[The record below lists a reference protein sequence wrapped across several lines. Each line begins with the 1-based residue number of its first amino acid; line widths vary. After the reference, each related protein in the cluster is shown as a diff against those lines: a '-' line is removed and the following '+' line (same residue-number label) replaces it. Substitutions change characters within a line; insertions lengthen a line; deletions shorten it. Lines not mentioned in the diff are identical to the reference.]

1 MTEQDIGERFAN
13 AALQFETSSLKL
25 IEVLERAYPQSGQAI
40 STINISA
47 GGITNG
53 LALVSSA
60 TAIVL
65 FMILAVWTTV
75 QMSNMQSELRAWI
88 VVMQKQQSITVEKQ
102 KG

>member
-1 MTEQDIGERFAN
+1 MTEHDIGERFAN

-25 IEVLERAYPQSGQAI
+25 IEVLERAYPQSGQAT

-53 LALVSSA
+53 IALVSSA
-60 TAIVL
+60 IAIVL
-65 FMILAVWTTV
+65 FMVLAVWTTV
-75 QMSNMQSELRAWI
+75 QMSNMQSEQRAWI
-88 VVMQKQQSITVEKQ
+88 SVMQQQSPTTEIP